1 MKKYE
6 VSFNNKR
13 CKSKPLGTEIGK
25 ISNNL
30 YTKSINFRELAYEV
44 GACGCTFSP
53 AVYDG
58 KRRKENFVVQQLIGL
73 DFDNGVTFAE
83 IKSRA
88 NHYRLPFCLRIKLF
102 PAQRSVKNSGLYL
115 P

>member
-13 CKSKPLGTEIGK
+13 YNSKPSEAEIGK
-25 ISNNL
+25 ISNGL
-30 YTKSINFRELAYEV
+30 YTKSIDYKELAYEV
-44 GACGCTFSP
+44 GEHGCTFSP

-58 KRRKENFVVQQLIGL
+58 RRRKENYIGQQLIGL

-83 IKSRA
+83 IKDRA
-88 NHYRLPFCLRIKLF
+88 EHYRLPILFAYIVNKLEK
-102 PAQRSVKNSGLYL
+102 QNE
-115 P
+115 